1 MKSLVLNRTT
11 LAGAVCALFCAD
23 AMAVKSGDFAY
34 AWPLAT
40 GAESSAYQIEITP
53 EVYAALFDAELRDLE
68 VFNAADE
75 AVPLQAVAFD
85 TQVLYREE
93 RVNLPSYALPRNAE
107 DQASDDLHIQIE
119 RDAAGHLRKL
129 DTQTGNARAASTRT
143 DYLLDASAIDAPI
156 ESLWLQD
163 TNTTNALNAQFA
175 VDGSDDLQHWHTLV
189 DAASVMDLRQND
201 ATLVRRQ
208 IVLAQAHAKYLRLRR
223 LDSGST
229 PGTGF
234 SVEARLLSRTSVQR
248 PGRQWTN
255 VPLSAQ
261 DAPSAIAPTSAGQK
275 QPPIGYQYLLPGALN
290 VEALRVTFASDNS
303 IAEMSALSRLGG
315 AGTEGWSQRAHFT
328 AFRLRQDG
336 TLLSNDEIAIGN
348 GVRSHE
354 WRIEPAQSLSVPALL
369 SVAYR
374 PDRFVFLALAPG
386 PYRLVAGQRNAR
398 RGDAPVNAAL
408 MQLRAHLGHDWQ
420 PPLVTLGVR
429 ETLRGAAATAAPA
442 PIPEAYPWKSW
453 LLWTL
458 LVGGA
463 AAVGFMAL
471 QLLKDAQPPKHK

>member
-1 MKSLVLNRTT
+1 MKSVVLNRTM
-11 LAGAVCALFCAD
+11 LAGVVFALFCGD
-23 AMAVKSGDFAY
+23 VMAAKSGDFAY

-53 EVYAALFDAELRDLE
+53 EVYAALFDPELRDLE

-85 TQVLYREE
+85 TQVLYHEE
-93 RVNLPSYALPRNAE
+93 RVNLPSFALPRNA
-107 DQASDDLHIQIE
+107 DDPANDDLHIQIE
-119 RDAAGHLRKL
+119 RDAAGRLRKL
-129 DTQTGNARAASTRT
+129 DTQTGNAHAASTHT

-163 TNTTNALNAQFA
+163 TNTASALNAQFA
-175 VDGSDDLQHWHTLV
+175 VDASDDLQHWRTLV
-189 DAASVMDLRQND
+189 DAAGVMDLRQND

-208 IVLAQAHAKYLRLRR
+208 IVLQQAHAKYLRLRR

-229 PGTGF
+229 PGAGF

-248 PGRQWTN
+248 PGRQWID

-261 DAPSAIAPTSAGQK
+261 NAPATNAPASTAQN
-275 QPPIGYQYLLPGALN
+275 QHPPGYQYLLPGALN
-290 VEALRVTFASDNS
+290 VEALRVTLASDNS

-315 AGTEGWSQRAHFT
+315 GAGTQGWSQRAHFT

-336 TLLSNDEIAIGN
+336 ALLSNDEIAIGN
-348 GVRSHE
+348 GLRSRE
-354 WRIEPAQSLSVPALL
+354 WRIEPAQALSVPASL

-374 PDRFVFLALAPG
+374 PDRFVFLAQAPG
-386 PYRLVAGQRNAR
+386 PYRLVAGQRSER

-420 PPLVTLGVR
+420 PPLVTLGAR
-429 ETLRGAAATAAPA
+429 ETLRGAAATAAALPT
-442 PIPEAYPWKSW
+442 PEPYPWKSW
-453 LLWTL
+453 LLWAL

-471 QLLKDAQPPKHK
+471 QLLKDARLPKP

>member
-1 MKSLVLNRTT
+1 MKLFALNRTT
-11 LAGAVCALFCAD
+11 LVGVVFAVFCAD
-23 AMAVKSGDFAY
+23 AMAAKSSDFAY
-34 AWPLAT
+34 AWPLTT

-53 EVYAALFDAELRDLE
+53 EVYAALFDPELRDLE

-85 TQVLYREE
+85 TQVLYHEE
-93 RVNLPSYALPRNAE
+93 RVKLPSFALPRNAD

-119 RDAAGHLRKL
+119 RDITGRLRKL

-163 TNTTNALNAQFA
+163 TNSTSALNAQFA
-175 VDGSDDLQHWHTLV
+175 VDASDDLQHWHTLV

-223 LDSGST
+223 LDNGTT

-248 PGRQWTN
+248 PGRQWID

-261 DAPSAIAPTSAGQK
+261 DAPSTIAPASAGHNP
-275 QPPIGYQYLLPGALN
+275 PPIGYQYLLPGALN
-290 VEALRVTFASDNS
+290 VEALRVTLASDNS

-315 AGTEGWSQRAHFT
+315 GATQSWSQRARFT

-336 TLLSNDEIAIGN
+336 AVLSNDEIAIGS
-348 GVRSHE
+348 GLRSRE
-354 WRIEPAQSLSVPALL
+354 WRIEPAQALSVPASL
-369 SVAYR
+369 SIAYR
-374 PDRFVFLALAPG
+374 PDRFVFLAQAPG
-386 PYRLVAGQRNAR
+386 PYRLVAGQRSER

-408 MQLRAHLGHDWQ
+408 MQLRARLGHDWQ
-420 PPLVTLGVR
+420 PPLVTLGAR

-442 PIPEAYPWKSW
+442 PTPEAYPWKSW

-471 QLLKDAQPPKHK
+471 QLLKDAQPPKP